1 MTTSEKLKLLQISL
15 QYVLPRLRYNENE
28 DTSYQDEPIFIE
40 VFERK
45 DGEHEAENWA
55 DNFEVTS
62 THKIEPAKAS

>member
-1 MTTSEKLKLLQISL
+1 MKINFNFFKG
-15 QYVLPRLRYNENE
+15 NE
-28 DTSYQDEPIFIE
+28 DEPIFIE

-45 DGEHEAENWA
+45 DDEHEAENWH